1 MLRRKKKESRTDH
14 DYSNPE
20 QNGKGEK
27 KILNI
32 LCPECDLIP
41 RERTR
46 NSPQPTEYFP
56 QSAKYFLHPT
66 RYFAKYF
73 FRQLNASKNQ

>member
-1 MLRRKKKESRTDH
+1 MIF
-14 DYSNPE
+14 SNPE
-20 QNGKGEK
+20 EKGEGEK

-46 NSPQPTEYFP
+46 NSPQPTKYFLQPTEYFP
-56 QSAKYFLHPT
+56 QSAKYFPHPT

-73 FRQLNASKNQ
+73 